1 MREELSF
8 TRGLATALPSAV
20 PAESAAVDFQ
30 AIAYRSTDLRELG
43 CALAWWIS
51 ACSGRSADFLNSRL
65 VASVFSSDVW
75 HRAVS
80 KHMALPLR
88 EGELSEICLVMR
100 RTTFSDVFEETFLR
114 DWSHNAWVLVACYA
128 VNNLFGIARPLE
140 RGGWSKAEKRA
151 VKAIGEGVTRLLR
164 HGTVKVP
171 MDPNLEK
178 ELRSKRINYQGE
190 EVGICHK
197 LTLEQVLPS
206 LPPAEHGGSIDICE
220 FVSIHTRMML
230 LNPGKC
236 ILGDVGQKL
245 PKLQGRIHAEVG
257 QMESIADEL
266 VKRNVCGWVPLSSV
280 FCFRGT
286 PVLNGLFGV
295 EKSSKLNDQRP
306 ILRLIMNLVPSNSI
320 MHPFT
325 GSVKNLPSITQ
336 WMTTVLEGD
345 EELRVWQS
353 DMCNA
358 FYLFRL
364 PSVWMPFLAFNVIRR
379 GSEVGFPEHERVALA
394 CRVLPMGWL
403 SSVAIMQEVSEH
415 LLKVRASDE
424 NSQIIR
430 SKAVPMW
437 MVGIARD
444 SFETSR
450 SWWHVYLD
458 NFAAGEAVSP
468 EPQSLRGGD
477 QLHYLAELSWSDSGV
492 LSSEK
497 KRQQGVEVAQELGA
511 FIDGVS
517 QTIGSSPERFLR
529 LAQAT
534 LWTLQQPFLSKK
546 ILQVILGRWV
556 HVIQFRRPAMSFLN
570 DSWRFIS
577 GKSMSQKLVYSVR
590 RELFGVLCSIP
601 LLHTFLGSDISR
613 VITASD
619 ASSKG
624 GAVGIAHEL
633 SSRGQDY
640 VNSAMGN
647 QMYDGSIPVLVISL
661 FNGIGGAFRTY
672 DVLGLRPRGLISFEI
687 HKPAN
692 RITSRRW
699 PHAEI
704 CEDVRTFDRA
714 FLRSAL
720 FPLHRSLRGKVGKT
734 GPGGSCFGTYF

>member
-1 MREELSF
+1 MEL
-8 TRGLATALPSAV
+8 
-20 PAESAAVDFQ
+20 
-30 AIAYRSTDLRELG
+30 
-43 CALAWWIS
+43 
-51 ACSGRSADFLNSRL
+51 
-65 VASVFSSDVW
+65 
-75 HRAVS
+75 
-80 KHMALPLR
+80 
-88 EGELSEICLVMR
+88 
-100 RTTFSDVFEETFLR
+100 
-114 DWSHNAWVLVACYA
+114 
-128 VNNLFGIARPLE
+128 
-140 RGGWSKAEKRA
+140 
-151 VKAIGEGVTRLLR
+151 
-164 HGTVKVP
+164 
-171 MDPNLEK
+171 
-178 ELRSKRINYQGE
+178 
-190 EVGICHK
+190 
-197 LTLEQVLPS
+197 
-206 LPPAEHGGSIDICE
+206 
-220 FVSIHTRMML
+220 
-230 LNPGKC
+230 
-236 ILGDVGQKL
+236 
-245 PKLQGRIHAEVG
+245 
-257 QMESIADEL
+257 IADEL

-280 FCFRGT
+280 FRFRGT

-295 EKSSKLNDQRP
+295 EKSSKLSDQRP

-336 WMTTVLEGD
+336 WMTTVLEDD
-345 EELRVWQS
+345 EELRVWQF

-364 PSVWMPFLAFNVIRR
+364 PSVWMPFLAFNVLRK
-379 GSEVGFPEHERVALA
+379 GSDVGSPEHERVALA
-394 CRVLPMGWL
+394 CKVLPMGWL

-415 LLKVRASDE
+415 LLKVRALDE
-424 NSQIIR
+424 TSQIIR

-437 MVGIARD
+437 MVGITRD
-444 SFETSR
+444 SFQTSR
-450 SWWHVYLD
+450 SWWRVYLD

-577 GKSMSQKLVYSVR
+577 GKSMSQKLIYSVR

-633 SSRGQDY
+633 SPRGQDY
-640 VNSAMGN
+640 ANSAMGN
-647 QMYDGSIPVLVISL
+647 QTYDGTIPVLVISL
-661 FNGIGGAFRTY
+661 FNGIGGAFRT
-672 DVLGLRPRGLISFEI
+672 
-687 HKPAN
+687 
-692 RITSRRW
+692 
-699 PHAEI
+699 
-704 CEDVRTFDRA
+704 
-714 FLRSAL
+714 
-720 FPLHRSLRGKVGKT
+720 
-734 GPGGSCFGTYF
+734 